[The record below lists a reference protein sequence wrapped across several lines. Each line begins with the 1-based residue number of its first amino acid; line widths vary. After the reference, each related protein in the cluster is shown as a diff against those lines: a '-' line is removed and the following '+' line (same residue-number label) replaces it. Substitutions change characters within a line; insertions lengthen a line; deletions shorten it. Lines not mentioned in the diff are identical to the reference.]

1 MKNYF
6 YISILVTFFSCDS
19 LEFQKKDN
27 LENNKPIASVY
38 DESLFKEDLNVLLP
52 KNIDKNDSIVL
63 VRSIIDSWAIKQLF
77 LNKAKE
83 NNSQNDNA
91 EINDLVRDYRQA
103 LLINGYKERL
113 IKQQL
118 DTAIAR
124 EEILNYYEQN
134 KKNFRLNEELV
145 KARYI
150 HFSNDLI
157 DKKEV
162 INFFKNGKVEDLET
176 LESRQLSFKKM
187 MLNDSVWLPLENVLL
202 KLPFSRQDL
211 LKKSDLIKKE
221 DSLGLYLAVINDVL
235 LRNQTAPLI
244 YIEPTIK
251 QMILHQRKLQLIR
264 DIEKIIVKDAIQNK
278 IFKIH

>member
-1 MKNYF
+1 MKNFF
-6 YISILVTFFSCDS
+6 YILILVTFFSCDS
-19 LEFQKKDN
+19 LEFQKKDKH
-27 LENNKPIASVY
+27 LNNKPIATVY
-38 DESLFKEDLNVLLP
+38 DESLFKEDLNLLLP

-63 VRSIIDSWAIKQLF
+63 VRSIIDSWAIQQL
-77 LNKAKE
+77 LLKKAKE

-118 DTAIAR
+118 DTVIER
-124 EEILNYYEQN
+124 EEIINYYNQN

-145 KARYI
+145 QTRYI

-162 INFFKNGKVEDLET
+162 IKFFKNGKIEDLET

-202 KLPFSRQDL
+202 KLPFSRKDL
-211 LKKSDLIKKE
+211 LKKTDLIKKE

-235 LRNQTAPLI
+235 LRNQIAPLI

>member
-6 YISILVTFFSCDS
+6 YILTLVTFLSCDS

-27 LENNKPIASVY
+27 PVNNKPIASVY
-38 DESLFKEDLNVLLP
+38 DESLFKEDLNLLLP

-63 VRSIIDSWAIKQLF
+63 VRSIIDSWAIQQL
-77 LNKAKE
+77 LLKKAKE

-113 IKQQL
+113 VKQQL
-118 DTAIAR
+118 DTAIGR
-124 EEILNYYEQN
+124 EEIINYYRQN

-145 KARYI
+145 KTRYI

-162 INFFKNGKVEDLET
+162 IKFFKDGRIEDLET

-187 MLNDSVWLPLENVLL
+187 MLNDSVWMPLENVLL
-202 KLPFSRQDL
+202 KLPFSREDL
-211 LKKSDLIKKE
+211 LKKTDLIKKE

-235 LRNQTAPLI
+235 LRNQIAPLI

>member
-1 MKNYF
+1 LKNYF

-27 LENNKPIASVY
+27 PENNKPIASVY
-38 DESLFKEDLNVLLP
+38 DESFFKEDLNVLLP

-124 EEILNYYEQN
+124 EEIINYYEQN

>member
-1 MKNYF
+1 M
-6 YISILVTFFSCDS
+6 LFSCDS
-19 LEFQKKDN
+19 LEFQKK
-27 LENNKPIASVY
+27 ENNLSDLPIASVY
-38 DESLFKEDLNVLLP
+38 DESLFKEDLNFLLP

-63 VRSIIDSWAIKQLF
+63 TRSIINSWAIQQL
-77 LNKAKE
+77 LLKKAAE
-83 NNSQNDNA
+83 NTSQNDNA

-118 DTAIAR
+118 DTVIEQ
-124 EEILNYYEQN
+124 EEIINYY
-134 KKNFRLNEELV
+134 KKNNNNFKLNEELV
-145 KARYI
+145 KTRYI

-162 INFFKNGKVEDLET
+162 LKFFKKGSIEDLEA
-176 LESRQLSFKKM
+176 LELRQLSFKKM
-187 MLNDSVWLPLENVLL
+187 MLSDSVWTPLENVLL
-202 KLPFSRQDL
+202 KLPFSRNDL
-211 LKKSDLIKKE
+211 LKKTDLIKKE
-221 DSLGLYLAVINDVL
+221 DSLGLYLAVIKDVL
-235 LRNQTAPLI
+235 LRNQIAPLG

>member
-27 LENNKPIASVY
+27 PENNKPIASVY

-124 EEILNYYEQN
+124 EEIINYYEQN

>member
-27 LENNKPIASVY
+27 PENNKPIASVY
-38 DESLFKEDLNVLLP
+38 DESFFKEDLNVLLP

-124 EEILNYYEQN
+124 EEIINYYEQN

>member
-6 YISILVTFFSCDS
+6 YILILVTFFSCDS
-19 LEFQKKDN
+19 LEFKKKDKP
-27 LENNKPIASVY
+27 LNNIPIATVY
-38 DESLFKEDLNVLLP
+38 DESLFKEDLNLLLP

-63 VRSIIDSWAIKQLF
+63 VRSIIDSWAIQQL
-77 LNKAKE
+77 LLKKAKE

-118 DTAIAR
+118 DTVIER
-124 EEILNYYEQN
+124 EEIINYYNQN

-145 KARYI
+145 QTRYI

-162 INFFKNGKVEDLET
+162 IKFFKNGKIEDLET

-202 KLPFSRQDL
+202 KLPFSRKDL
-211 LKKSDLIKKE
+211 LKKTDLIKKE

-235 LRNQTAPLI
+235 LRNQIAPLI

>member
-1 MKNYF
+1 MKKIF
-6 YISILVTFFSCDS
+6 YISALIIFFSCDS

-27 LENNKPIASVY
+27 SINDKPIASVY
-38 DESLFKEDLNVLLP
+38 DESFFEKDLNLLLP
-52 KNIDKNDSIVL
+52 KNIDKNDSVAL
-63 VRSIIDSWAIKQLF
+63 ARSIIDSWAIQQL
-77 LNKAKE
+77 LLIKAKE
-83 NNSQNDNA
+83 NNTENDNA

-118 DTAIAR
+118 DTVI
-124 EEILNYYEQN
+124 ESQEIINYYEKN
-134 KKNFRLNEELV
+134 NNNFRLNEELV
-145 KARYI
+145 KLRYI
-150 HFSNDLI
+150 HFSNELI

-162 INFFKNGKVEDLET
+162 IKLFKKGAFEDLET

-187 MLNDSVWLPLENVLL
+187 MLNDSTWVPLENVLL
-202 KLPFSRQDL
+202 KLPFSREDL
-211 LKKSDLIKKE
+211 LKKTYLIKKE
-221 DSLGLYLAVINDVL
+221 DSLGLYLAFTKDVL
-235 LRNQTAPLI
+235 LRNQIAPLM

-251 QMILHQRKLQLIR
+251 QMILHKRKLQLIR

>member
-1 MKNYF
+1 MKKNF
-6 YISILVTFFSCDS
+6 YISVLIIFFSCDS

-27 LENNKPIASVY
+27 SINDKPIASVY
-38 DESLFKEDLNVLLP
+38 DESFFEEDLNLLLP
-52 KNIDKNDSIVL
+52 KNIDKNDSVAL
-63 VRSIIDSWAIKQLF
+63 ARSIIDSWAIQQL
-77 LNKAKE
+77 LLIKAKE
-83 NNSQNDNA
+83 NNTQNDNA

-118 DTAIAR
+118 DTLI
-124 EEILNYYEQN
+124 ESQEIINYYEKN
-134 KKNFRLNEELV
+134 NNNFRLNEELV
-145 KARYI
+145 KLRYI
-150 HFSNDLI
+150 HFSNELI

-162 INFFKNGKVEDLET
+162 IKLFKNGTFEDLET

-187 MLNDSVWLPLENVLL
+187 MLNDSTWVPLENVLL
-202 KLPFSRQDL
+202 KLPFSREDL
-211 LKKSDLIKKE
+211 LKKTYLIKKE
-221 DSLGLYLAVINDVL
+221 DSLGLYLAFTKDVL
-235 LRNQTAPLI
+235 LRNQTAPLM

-251 QMILHQRKLQLIR
+251 QMILHKRKLQLIR

>member
-27 LENNKPIASVY
+27 PENNKPIASVY

-145 KARYI
+145 KVRYI

-211 LKKSDLIKKE
+211 LKKSDLNKKE